1 MTLRRHRFASLFAGI
16 FLIPAVSCLP
26 RASAQEPVDAPAP
39 SAEPAPAETPE
50 IPVTP
55 AATPEQTPVTKPAA
69 PAESLSVNGGYGFV
83 PQTFVPG
90 EGRLAKPKLRFS
102 VSISQGY
109 DNNIFGVSGKTQ
121 QAATTGTD
129 NGTSQSP
136 QNTTGVGVP
145 TGPVTVFDLN
155 GNPIVFFP
163 VHPAHGNAATPQ
175 SQIIYVTTID
185 GTVIGY
191 IPVNGILT
199 PVTTG
204 TATPRTTQQP
214 TVRPVPPRG
223 IEGSATT
230 NVNLHADLQFATPRT
245 VMALDLN
252 LGALFY
258 SNPDEPLQENASLSL
273 VYIHK
278 ISGRM
283 QLNAQINAAYGNQP
297 NFSQAN
303 APTQSNTG
311 SYINGTTRLDLSY
324 QVTAR
329 LQAEATYTIQTQLYV
344 DLASQSGDFIEQ
356 TFGEQLR
363 YTLTPRTTLATEY
376 RYSFSTYKTKLRNNS
391 SNYLLL
397 GFDLNLSRRMAASL
411 RFGEQVQTAEIAA
424 QASKSPYFESTL
436 SYLYG
441 GGASRLSWTS
451 RYGFEQSQAAAS
463 NNLTFRTGLGINQ
476 ALTARIQAS
485 LGVNYLH
492 TTQST
497 LGGAPTE
504 SRDDIDFSLS
514 VSYVYNPKLSF
525 SGNLSHIQVLSTN
538 PLQTYSRDR
547 VSIGTTYAF

>member
-1 MTLRRHRFASLFAGI
+1 
-16 FLIPAVSCLP
+16 
-26 RASAQEPVDAPAP
+26 
-39 SAEPAPAETPE
+39 
-50 IPVTP
+50 
-55 AATPEQTPVTKPAA
+55 
-69 PAESLSVNGGYGFV
+69 
-83 PQTFVPG
+83 
-90 EGRLAKPKLRFS
+90 
-102 VSISQGY
+102 
-109 DNNIFGVSGKTQ
+109 
-121 QAATTGTD
+121 
-129 NGTSQSP
+129 
-136 QNTTGVGVP
+136 
-145 TGPVTVFDLN
+145 
-155 GNPIVFFP
+155 
-163 VHPAHGNAATPQ
+163 
-175 SQIIYVTTID
+175 
-185 GTVIGY
+185 
-191 IPVNGILT
+191 
-199 PVTTG
+199 
-204 TATPRTTQQP
+204 
-214 TVRPVPPRG
+214 
-223 IEGSATT
+223 
-230 NVNLHADLQFATPRT
+230 
-245 VMALDLN
+245 
-252 LGALFY
+252 
-258 SNPDEPLQENASLSL
+258 
-273 VYIHK
+273 
-278 ISGRM
+278 M

-397 GFDLNLSRRMAASL
+397 GFDLNLSRRMAASM